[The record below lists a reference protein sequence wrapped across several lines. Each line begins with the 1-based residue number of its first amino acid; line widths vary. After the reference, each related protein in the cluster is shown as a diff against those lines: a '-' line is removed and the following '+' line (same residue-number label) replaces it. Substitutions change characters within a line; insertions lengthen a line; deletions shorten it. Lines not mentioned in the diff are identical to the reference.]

1 MADQFFYNH
10 HVKFH
15 GSSVLDEA
23 FYSDEKH
30 RLYIRFL
37 NGSIA
42 GYQEVTPN
50 IFQSLTNADSPGQYY
65 NYSIK
70 NFYRGTHNDVVFVPK
85 TPEQQSPV
93 VTNVTGA
100 ADAPTGNTSK
110 PDYVVKVAVNGTLE
124 FTVPAVNARA
134 AIQNVEQI
142 LLNSGAVDGS
152 FEIEGV
158 NKV

>member
-1 MADQFFYNH
+1 MADQFFYTR

-15 GSSVLDEA
+15 GSSALEEA
-23 FYSDEKH
+23 FYSDSLH
-30 RLYIRFL
+30 RLYIKFL
-37 NGSIA
+37 NGNVA

-50 IFQSLTNADSPGQYY
+50 VFDRLASADSAGYYY
-65 NYSIK
+65 NAYIK

-142 LLNSGAVDGS
+142 FLNSGAVDGS